1 MSLIFFL
8 HFPDHFGHRDATC
21 EASAPCPLPRPH
33 YQQSGILQPLSSHSP
48 CGHEPGWTGGKDTS
62 SRHALIYTVTY
73 KYTDRLP
80 GFMAKPSTVFFQFRA
95 SLQTTPP
102 PTVPPRPSWRLGTA
116 SSSCHLDW
124 MLSTQAELVSSSRG
138 FNNCPSRAEPDGGL
152 PSSGSHYQRTAEFFH
167 GDLQRVFTI
176 KSCRRRYY
184 LKGRVTPLHN
194 FPSPPLSASPWLAAS
209 DPPVVP

>member
-1 MSLIFFL
+1 
-8 HFPDHFGHRDATC
+8 
-21 EASAPCPLPRPH
+21 
-33 YQQSGILQPLSSHSP
+33 
-48 CGHEPGWTGGKDTS
+48 
-62 SRHALIYTVTY
+62 
-73 KYTDRLP
+73 
-80 GFMAKPSTVFFQFRA
+80 MAKPSTVFFQFRA

-194 FPSPPLSASPWLAAS
+194 FPFPSPPLPSQHLLGWQPQTLLWSPKRPLRPLPRQFS
-209 DPPVVP
+209 QPCF